1 MNKFKIPNQMLSYKR
16 KTKKWRKQHLDF
28 ADNRSTIHYSPTRK
42 DLRNKIINQDL
53 VEGKIHM
60 DDIVQILDPSDSG
73 ASYVPDKI
81 QHYPIINSKL
91 DVLLGEELNRPFD
104 FSVIVT
110 NPLSLSA
117 IEQTKEQEVQ
127 EELQSLIQDLSMS
140 DEELEENIQK
150 LDYKFKYKWKD
161 HREVSCNYLLNHYYK
176 EQNMPSIFNEGF
188 KDAFT
193 FGEEIY
199 RCDVVGGEPF
209 LERINPKKARILL
222 SGYSNK
228 IEDADMIILEDYYS
242 PGQILD
248 RYYDVLSQADV
259 KKIQQANDNFSF
271 ETEGTIDERNSFISA
286 EGIIDTETAYT
297 LLSPSSATKGA
308 YKDPYG
314 NIRVLQ
320 VFWKSKRKIKKVTS
334 FDPLTGEQVHDF
346 FPEDFQIRPELGETE
361 KIYWINEAWEGT
373 KIGKDIYVNMRPRVV
388 QYNRLSNPSR
398 CHFGIVGTIYNF
410 NSGRPYSIVD
420 MMKPYNY
427 LYDVIHDR
435 LNRLIAQNWGK
446 LVEFDKAQIPKGWD
460 VDKWMYFAK
469 VHGIAVKD
477 SFKEGTIGMATGK
490 LAGNMANNNRG
501 SIDAET
507 GNHIQYYVNLLEFIK
522 LEMAE
527 VVGITRQREG
537 QIQNRETVG
546 GVERSTLQSTHI
558 TEYWFKTHND
568 TKRRVLECFL
578 ETAKVALKGGSKKFT
593 YILPDDSRKILT
605 IDGDVF
611 AENDY
616 GIMVDNS
623 NDVQV
628 MNQKLDSLA
637 QAALQNQAL
646 SFSTIMKLYSSIS
659 IAEKQRI
666 IEDNEQKIMEQAEAA
681 RQQEMEQSMEE
692 LQYNMEL
699 EERKLAL
706 EEEKNL
712 RDNETKIQIAL
723 LQAAKDE
730 SKDEI
735 DTKGDS
741 VKEYKEKLL
750 EEMRQFNQKLK
761 LERDKFNFE
770 KVAHKDE
777 IELKKRQI
785 SSQKVTKE
793 KTAK

>member
-1 MNKFKIPNQMLSYKR
+1 
-16 KTKKWRKQHLDF
+16 
-28 ADNRSTIHYSPTRK
+28 
-42 DLRNKIINQDL
+42 
-53 VEGKIHM
+53 
-60 DDIVQILDPSDSG
+60 
-73 ASYVPDKI
+73 
-81 QHYPIINSKL
+81 
-91 DVLLGEELNRPFD
+91 
-104 FSVIVT
+104 
-110 NPLSLSA
+110 
-117 IEQTKEQEVQ
+117 
-127 EELQSLIQDLSMS
+127 
-140 DEELEENIQK
+140 
-150 LDYKFKYKWKD
+150 
-161 HREVSCNYLLNHYYK
+161 
-176 EQNMPSIFNEGF
+176 
-188 KDAFT
+188 
-193 FGEEIY
+193 
-199 RCDVVGGEPF
+199 
-209 LERINPKKARILL
+209 
-222 SGYSNK
+222 
-228 IEDADMIILEDYYS
+228 
-242 PGQILD
+242 
-248 RYYDVLSQADV
+248 
-259 KKIQQANDNFSF
+259 
-271 ETEGTIDERNSFISA
+271 
-286 EGIIDTETAYT
+286 
-297 LLSPSSATKGA
+297 
-308 YKDPYG
+308 
-314 NIRVLQ
+314 
-320 VFWKSKRKIKKVTS
+320 
-334 FDPLTGEQVHDF
+334 
-346 FPEDFQIRPELGETE
+346 
-361 KIYWINEAWEGT
+361 
-373 KIGKDIYVNMRPRVV
+373 MRPRVV